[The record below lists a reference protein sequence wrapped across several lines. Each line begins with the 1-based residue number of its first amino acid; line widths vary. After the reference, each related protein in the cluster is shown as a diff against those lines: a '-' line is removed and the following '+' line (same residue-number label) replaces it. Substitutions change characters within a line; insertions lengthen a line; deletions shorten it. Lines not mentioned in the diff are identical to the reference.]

1 MSLKYKKND
10 IIVDSGSQTL
20 CIRITG
26 RFCKNT
32 GDYPIPLLILP
43 LPTLLPPLFT
53 LQFLIQQRIHI
64 SNKFPGDAVATGLEY
79 HIKNHSQ
86 VVFF

>member
-1 MSLKYKKND
+1 MVVYHTVGKEETLKYQEGDETSLKYKKND

-26 RFCKNT
+26 RICKNT

-53 LQFLIQQRIHI
+53 L
-64 SNKFPGDAVATGLEY
+64 
-79 HIKNHSQ
+79 
-86 VVFF
+86 